1 MMTQDNF
8 LRRTLEMN
16 TLVKIAVAAGI
27 VAGGIVFSAYLLSRF
42 YLTVEKEKIITVKG
56 LAQERITSDK
66 ASVRGTITVQAKIIS
81 EGYKELAGQME
92 DIRAQLKTVG
102 VGDGE
107 LNENNVVLNKVYK
120 TNEHGNMTNE
130 LDYYEVFKSF
140 EITSNDVHKIEKVA
154 MTLGDLLI
162 KDFEISIDGPYY
174 YVTSIEQA
182 KLRLLGKATE
192 NAFQRA
198 NLIADNS
205 GGKTGK
211 LVEASQ
217 GIFQITEPDST
228 EVSDYGMYS
237 ISTIE
242 KDIKAVVTLKY
253 RIED

>member
-1 MMTQDNF
+1 
-8 LRRTLEMN
+8 MN

-27 VAGGIVFSAYLLSRF
+27 VAAGIVFSAHLLSRF

-66 ASVRGTITVQAKIIS
+66 ASVRGRISVQAKIIS

-92 DIRAQLKTVG
+92 EIRAQLNTVG
-102 VGDGE
+102 VRDGE
-107 LNENNVVLNKVYK
+107 LNEYNVVLNKVNK
-120 TNEHGNMTNE
+120 TNDRGNMTNE
-130 LDYYEVFKSF
+130 LDYYDVIKSF

-192 NAFQRA
+192 NAYQRA

-205 GGKTGK
+205 GGKP
-211 LVEASQ
+211 VN
-217 GIFQITEPDST
+217 
-228 EVSDYGMYS
+228 
-237 ISTIE
+237 
-242 KDIKAVVTLKY
+242 
-253 RIED
+253 